1 MGARFSAFRL
11 AVRRIF
17 SESLPGAVLGKR
29 TSRVISQQL
38 DQAMRVMSVAL
49 IAQGAGA
56 ALLIASLW
64 NAGSHALLIS
74 WGIVVILTIIFSIEY
89 NHLFFADK
97 NRVARIRGWIRVGIA
112 HSFVTGI
119 TWGFAGAVFPSLGSE
134 YTLAASVSAVIGVAL
149 GSWPFYAMWLPGLAI
164 FTFLAL
170 FPTGLSILL
179 N

>member
-64 NAGSHALLIS
+64 SAGPLRY
-74 WGIVVILTIIFSIEY
+74 FSTAGLG
-89 NHLFFADK
+89 HCGDPHDHFFD
-97 NRVARIRGWIRVGIA
+97 RIQPPFLRG
-112 HSFVTGI
+112 
-119 TWGFAGAVFPSLGSE
+119 
-134 YTLAASVSAVIGVAL
+134 
-149 GSWPFYAMWLPGLAI
+149 
-164 FTFLAL
+164 
-170 FPTGLSILL
+170 
-179 N
+179 

>member
-64 NAGSHALLIS
+64 SAGS
-74 WGIVVILTIIFSIEY
+74 T
-89 NHLFFADK
+89 
-97 NRVARIRGWIRVGIA
+97 R
-112 HSFVTGI
+112 
-119 TWGFAGAVFPSLGSE
+119 
-134 YTLAASVSAVIGVAL
+134 
-149 GSWPFYAMWLPGLAI
+149 
-164 FTFLAL
+164 
-170 FPTGLSILL
+170 
-179 N
+179 